1 MNAHMIESNTGS
13 SRITNYKE
21 ILSDSS
27 GVCMSEI
34 REGLLYTEEHEWAK
48 VEGDRCRIGITDHA
62 QNELTEV
69 VYAEVPELGRK
80 VRKGEPI
87 GAVESVKTIA
97 EVYAPVSGEIVE
109 SNSDLEESPQL
120 VNESPY
126 ELGWFAVIK
135 MEDQSELDSLMSAD
149 RYRSYIGE

>member
-34 REGLLYTEEHEWAK
+34 REGLLYTEEHEWVK

-135 MEDQSELDSLMSAD
+135 MEDPSELDSLMSAD
-149 RYRSYIGE
+149 RYRSHIGE

>member
-1 MNAHMIESNTGS
+1 
-13 SRITNYKE
+13 
-21 ILSDSS
+21 
-27 GVCMSEI
+27 MSEI
-34 REGLLYTEEHEWAK
+34 REDLLYTEDHEWVR
-48 VEGDRCRIGITDHA
+48 VEGDRCRVGITDHA
-62 QNELTEV
+62 QNELTDI

-87 GAVESVKTIA
+87 GAVESIKTVA

-109 SNSDLEESPQL
+109 SNSALEESPQL

-135 MEDQSELDSLMSAD
+135 MENPSELNSLMSAD

>member
-1 MNAHMIESNTGS
+1 
-13 SRITNYKE
+13 
-21 ILSDSS
+21 
-27 GVCMSEI
+27 MSEI
-34 REGLLYTEEHEWAK
+34 REELLYTEEHEWVR
-48 VEGDRCRIGITDHA
+48 VEGDRCRVGITDHA
-62 QNELTEV
+62 QNELTDI

-87 GAVESVKTIA
+87 GAVESIKTVA

-109 SNSDLEESPQL
+109 SNSALEESPQL

-135 MEDQSELDSLMSAD
+135 IEDPSELDSLMSAD

>member
-1 MNAHMIESNTGS
+1 
-13 SRITNYKE
+13 
-21 ILSDSS
+21 
-27 GVCMSEI
+27 MSEI
-34 REGLLYTEEHEWAK
+34 REELLYTEEHEWVR
-48 VEGDRCRIGITDHA
+48 VEGDRCRVGITDHA
-62 QNELTEV
+62 QNELTDI

-87 GAVESVKTIA
+87 GAVESIKTVA

-109 SNSDLEESPQL
+109 SNSALGESPQL

-135 MEDQSELDSLMSAD
+135 IEDPSELDSLMSAD

>member
-1 MNAHMIESNTGS
+1 
-13 SRITNYKE
+13 
-21 ILSDSS
+21 
-27 GVCMSEI
+27 MSEI
-34 REGLLYTEEHEWAK
+34 REDLLYTEDHEWVR
-48 VEGDRCRIGITDHA
+48 VEGDRCRVGITDHA
-62 QNELTEV
+62 QNELTDI

-87 GAVESVKTIA
+87 GAVESIKTVA

-109 SNSDLEESPQL
+109 SNSALEESPQL

-135 MEDQSELDSLMSAD
+135 IEDPSELDSLMSAD